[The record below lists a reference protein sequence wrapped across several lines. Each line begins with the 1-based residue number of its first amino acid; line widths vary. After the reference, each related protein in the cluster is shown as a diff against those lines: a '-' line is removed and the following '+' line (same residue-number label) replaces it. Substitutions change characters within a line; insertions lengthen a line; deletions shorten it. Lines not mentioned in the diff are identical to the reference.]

1 MPRRVHFSPYCQGL
15 SVIFTSYFF
24 HLDLESDYTHTDITK
39 KGDLCNRLPFIKYE
53 RKDCHLI
60 LQSGYKPSATIIKAR
75 TIRSSLILSCA
86 KANSAKNITMC
97 ASHRASN
104 LQVMKKSL
112 EGTLLHELLRSVARS
127 YSLLVRSSI
136 DSGADT
142 IAFIIL
148 PITLGP
154 GLVLELVKL
163 RAGRI
168 LPE

>member
-1 MPRRVHFSPYCQGL
+1 
-15 SVIFTSYFF
+15 
-24 HLDLESDYTHTDITK
+24 
-39 KGDLCNRLPFIKYE
+39 
-53 RKDCHLI
+53 
-60 LQSGYKPSATIIKAR
+60 
-75 TIRSSLILSCA
+75 
-86 KANSAKNITMC
+86 
-97 ASHRASN
+97 
-104 LQVMKKSL
+104 MKKSL